1 MKKKDRAAALSREF
15 HNFVADMESLLRE
28 TAELTGEELSDAR
41 EKLQDRVAEAKESVV
56 DMSNDLARRARKTA
70 ARANREVH
78 DEPWKAV
85 GTGAAIGLL
94 LGLLLSRR

>member
-1 MKKKDRAAALSREF
+1 MKNRDKTAALSREF
-15 HNFVADMESLLRE
+15 HNFVADIESLLKE
-28 TAELTGEELSDAR
+28 TAELTGEELSEAR
-41 EKLQDRVAEAKESVV
+41 EKIQERVAEARESVV
-56 DMSNDLARRARKTA
+56 DMSSDLARRARKTA

-78 DEPWKAV
+78 EEPWKAV